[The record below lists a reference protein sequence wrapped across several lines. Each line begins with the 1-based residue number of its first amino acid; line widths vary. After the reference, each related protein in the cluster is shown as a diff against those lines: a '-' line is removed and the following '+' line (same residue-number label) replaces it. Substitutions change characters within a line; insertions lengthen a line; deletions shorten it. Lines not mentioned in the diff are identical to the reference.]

1 MLSNRESARRSR
13 RRKQAHLGEL
23 QAKVDA
29 LTEENARLLQQLH
42 ALHAGFN
49 GVMQRNRV
57 IKQNTA
63 YLRAQL
69 VAGHPPSREA
79 LEAATVAMN
88 AGAHAEQ
95 MLRVAAAGNAA
106 PASVGAAG
114 GDGVHASAYAAGG
127 MHHGAGIH
135 HGAPLPGNAHAG
147 IVMPTGYLE
156 AARMGA
162 PGSDGRGA
170 AMTSDAAA
178 AAGAALGAGADPM
191 FAPPQTVAFASAGAP
206 YGGAPMMVGPH
217 PAGSG
222 GSLQGK
228 KAGTGRGRATNF
240 PIVAA
245 GGVHGGRGSETSS
258 LTYQHVGGHVGH
270 VTAKAGRR
278 ASGRSG
284 SPNVSMQSVETKS
297 YANAVRAC
305 GPRAGA
311 EGDADAD
318 AALAAAVAEHLS
330 LPTQGVDHA
339 MRAPDGHD
347 HMRAAL
353 HDSPGAANLD
363 HHEAALAAAVAAHL
377 AMPDAGAP
385 AGGGGVHAHAR
396 SLVPRDFDL
405 PGGAASASAAAAVA
419 AQRGLSAQQ
428 GSDGSRA
435 DAGGGSSGDGSD
447 GAAHGGEGN
456 GSGDVGAQS
465 TRAPKYSLPDDAV
478 KGHHHHREMTH
489 HFHSPPAILEHDV
502 AGGDEHRRDD
512 EDENDALGLE
522 DWFVEDGSG
531 SGDPMKSP
539 LDTRLA
545 AQKMGRTDSMN
556 RVASME
562 RMAKR
567 SARGDAA

>member
-23 QAKVDA
+23 QARCDA
-29 LTEENARLLQQLH
+29 LSEENARLLQKLH

-57 IKQNTA
+57 VKQNTA

-69 VAGHPPSREA
+69 VAGHPITREA
-79 LEAATVAMN
+79 IEAATVAMN
-88 AGAHAEQ
+88 AGASAEQ
-95 MLRVAAAGNAA
+95 MLRVAAAGNAT

-114 GDGVHASAYAAGG
+114 GDGGHASAYAAGG
-127 MHHGAGIH
+127 VHAGMHHGM
-135 HGAPLPGNAHAG
+135 PL
-147 IVMPTGYLE
+147 MPAGYLD

-170 AMTSDAAA
+170 AMTSAAAA

-191 FAPPQTVAFASAGAP
+191 FAPPQTVAFASAGAS

-228 KAGTGRGRATNF
+228 KAGTGRGRVTNF

-245 GGVHGGRGSETSS
+245 GGVHRGRGSETSS

-270 VTAKAGRR
+270 VTAKAGRKV
-278 ASGRSG
+278 SGRGG
-284 SPNVSMQSVETKS
+284 SPNVSMQSVDTKSYTKS
-297 YANAVRAC
+297 YANAVRGC

-311 EGDADAD
+311 EGDADGD

-339 MRAPDGHD
+339 MRVPDGHD

-363 HHEAALAAAVAAHL
+363 HHEAALAATVAAHL
-377 AMPDAGAP
+377 AMPGGDAGAP
-385 AGGGGVHAHAR
+385 TGGGGVHTHAHAR
-396 SLVPRDFDL
+396 SLVPRDFEL

-419 AQRGLSAQQ
+419 AQCGLSAQQ

-489 HFHSPPAILEHDV
+489 HFHSPPAILEHDEHR
-502 AGGDEHRRDD
+502 GDEHRGDD

-531 SGDPMKSP
+531 SGDPLKTP
-539 LDTRLA
+539 LDTRVA

>member
-95 MLRVAAAGNAA
+95 MLRVAAAGNAS

-127 MHHGAGIH
+127 MHHGAGMH
-135 HGAPLPGNAHAG
+135 HGVPLPGNAHAG
-147 IVMPTGYLE
+147 IVMPAGYLE

-170 AMTSDAAA
+170 AMTSAAA

-222 GSLQGK
+222 GPRRARRRARARPRDQLPHRR
-228 KAGTGRGRATNF
+228 RGR
-240 PIVAA
+240 
-245 GGVHGGRGSETSS
+245 RS
-258 LTYQHVGGHVGH
+258 
-270 VTAKAGRR
+270 RR
-278 ASGRSG
+278 ARERDVV
-284 SPNVSMQSVETKS
+284 PDVPARRRQ
-297 YANAVRAC
+297 RR
-305 GPRAGA
+305 PR
-311 EGDADAD
+311 
-318 AALAAAVAEHLS
+318 HC
-330 LPTQGVDHA
+330 
-339 MRAPDGHD
+339 
-347 HMRAAL
+347 
-353 HDSPGAANLD
+353 
-363 HHEAALAAAVAAHL
+363 
-377 AMPDAGAP
+377 
-385 AGGGGVHAHAR
+385 
-396 SLVPRDFDL
+396 
-405 PGGAASASAAAAVA
+405 
-419 AQRGLSAQQ
+419 
-428 GSDGSRA
+428 
-435 DAGGGSSGDGSD
+435 
-447 GAAHGGEGN
+447 
-456 GSGDVGAQS
+456 
-465 TRAPKYSLPDDAV
+465 
-478 KGHHHHREMTH
+478 
-489 HFHSPPAILEHDV
+489 
-502 AGGDEHRRDD
+502 
-512 EDENDALGLE
+512 
-522 DWFVEDGSG
+522 
-531 SGDPMKSP
+531 
-539 LDTRLA
+539 
-545 AQKMGRTDSMN
+545 
-556 RVASME
+556 
-562 RMAKR
+562 
-567 SARGDAA
+567 